1 MDQSGS
7 EAEMETCYMTPVTH
21 LPPYLELPRFVLDMD
36 INETGKI
43 LYTLLL
49 DRARLSQTNP
59 AWKDEEDHV
68 FIIFPIRSM
77 AERMHK
83 SEMTIKAPLSTLEK
97 GGMIHRISQGIGRP
111 NRIYVK
117 LPRDSKLSPEQTENC
132 PPWGKKTIPA
142 ADRKLSSNNNYSNN
156 TIKNIIRSN
165 DSTYPRQ
172 RKKRNEYYNLS
183 LYDSDENESL

>member
-1 MDQSGS
+1 
-7 EAEMETCYMTPVTH
+7 METCYMTPVSR

-68 FIIFPIRSM
+68 FIIFPIRSI

-83 SEMTIKAPLSTLEK
+83 SEMTIKATLSALEK
-97 GGMIHRISQGIGRP
+97 GGLIHRISQGIGRP

-117 LPRDSKLSPEQTENC
+117 LPGDRKPSPEQTENC
-132 PPWGKKTIPA
+132 PPCGRKAVPA
-142 ADRKLSSNNNYSNN
+142 ADRKLSGNNNYSNN
-156 TIKNIIRSN
+156 TMNNIIRSN
-165 DSTYPRQ
+165 DSTYSRQ
-172 RKKRNEYYNLS
+172 RKRRNEYYNLS
-183 LYDSDENESL
+183 HYDSDENESL

>member
-59 AWKDEEDHV
+59 AWKDKDDHV
-68 FIIFPIRSM
+68 FIVFPIRMM
-77 AERMHK
+77 AEKMHK
-83 SEMTIKAPLSTLEK
+83 CEMTIKTALSALEK
-97 GGMIHRISQGIGRP
+97 EGMIQRMSQGTCRP

-117 LPRDSKLSPEQTENC
+117 LPADRKLSPVQTENC
-132 PPWGKKTIPA
+132 PPDGKKTVPA
-142 ADRKLSSNNNYSNN
+142 ADRKLSGNNNYSNN
-156 TIKNIIRSN
+156 TMNNIIRSN
-165 DSTYPRQ
+165 DSTYSRQ
-172 RKKRNEYYNLS
+172 RKRRNEYYNLS
-183 LYDSDENESL
+183 HYDSDENESL